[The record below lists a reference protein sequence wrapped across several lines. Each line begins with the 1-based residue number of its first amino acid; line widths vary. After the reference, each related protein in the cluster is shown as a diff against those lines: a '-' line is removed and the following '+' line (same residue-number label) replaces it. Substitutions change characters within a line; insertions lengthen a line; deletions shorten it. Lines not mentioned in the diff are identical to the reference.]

1 MVSPSRPTP
10 SAPRTPVKRVSKTR
24 AFDSP
29 VAALNAKSA
38 LTPLKSMKRNP
49 ASPFKPFKA
58 SANPPPKPASN
69 QADQSPKR
77 PPSIRLKY
85 DRYIPHRS
93 AVDMPS
99 SHFILASAEAASKA
113 LSETASSSI
122 VPKVAKP
129 YLDESS
135 LAYQEELAKA
145 CGISLNSRILAF
157 QPPAPL
163 PSAPNPLLD
172 ASWSKSRI
180 KKNNTGACHRRR
192 IGTAPVRILDAP
204 GLADDYY
211 LNLIDWSSANDLAV
225 ALEGVVYVWNGDRGD
240 VVEFCRAAGN
250 EDEEGSPGATVCS
263 VLWTADGGHL
273 AVGVGN
279 GDTQIWDLETQTKI
293 RTMRGHT
300 SRVGVLSWDRHL
312 VSSGKTVYH
321 IFTNPVDLK
330 FSKGCRDGSIWHH
343 DVRIANHKV
352 GELIGHTQEVCGL
365 KWRAD
370 GGLLASGG
378 NDNLVNIWDIRSSV
392 PKSTKTIHNA
402 AVKAIAWCP
411 WQLNLLATGGGSTD
425 RNIHFWNTTTPSS
438 TPLSSIDTGSQVTSL
453 HWSKTYKEIISSHGF
468 PDNQLSIWAYPSC
481 KKIVDLEGHDA
492 RVLHAAMSPDG
503 ETVVTGASDENLKF
517 WNAFERSGKSSS
529 SGTSVSG
536 DGVGGSL
543 AGKSVEDELVGA
555 TKRMAIR

>member
-10 SAPRTPVKRVSKTR
+10 SAPQTPVKRVSKSR

-29 VAALNAKSA
+29 VAALNSKSA

-77 PPSIRLKY
+77 PPSTRLKY

-99 SHFILASAEAASKA
+99 SHFILASAEAASKS
-113 LSETASSSI
+113 LSETSSSSV

-163 PSAPNPLLD
+163 PSAPNALLD

-250 EDEEGSPGATVCS
+250 EDEEGTPG
-263 VLWTADGGHL
+263 
-273 AVGVGN
+273 
-279 GDTQIWDLETQTKI
+279 
-293 RTMRGHT
+293 
-300 SRVGVLSWDRHL
+300 
-312 VSSGKTVYH
+312 
-321 IFTNPVDLK
+321 
-330 FSKGCRDGSIWHH
+330 
-343 DVRIANHKV
+343 
-352 GELIGHTQEVCGL
+352 
-365 KWRAD
+365 
-370 GGLLASGG
+370 
-378 NDNLVNIWDIRSSV
+378 
-392 PKSTKTIHNA
+392 
-402 AVKAIAWCP
+402 
-411 WQLNLLATGGGSTD
+411 
-425 RNIHFWNTTTPSS
+425 
-438 TPLSSIDTGSQVTSL
+438 
-453 HWSKTYKEIISSHGF
+453 
-468 PDNQLSIWAYPSC
+468 
-481 KKIVDLEGHDA
+481 
-492 RVLHAAMSPDG
+492 
-503 ETVVTGASDENLKF
+503 
-517 WNAFERSGKSSS
+517 
-529 SGTSVSG
+529 
-536 DGVGGSL
+536 
-543 AGKSVEDELVGA
+543 
-555 TKRMAIR
+555 